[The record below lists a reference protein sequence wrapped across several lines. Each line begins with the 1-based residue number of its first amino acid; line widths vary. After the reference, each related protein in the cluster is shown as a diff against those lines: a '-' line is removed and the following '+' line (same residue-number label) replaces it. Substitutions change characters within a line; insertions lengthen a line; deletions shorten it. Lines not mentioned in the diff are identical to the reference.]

1 MTNKELRKQI
11 ELATKDTI
19 GYSEAI
25 NKESF
30 MVGVS
35 VALFKAEEN
44 YEKELTQLRNQ
55 IENYKSACNTYITDL
70 KTLATIVNRYSDND

>member
-44 YEKELTQLRNQ
+44 YEKELTQLRN
-55 IENYKSACNTYITDL
+55 
-70 KTLATIVNRYSDND
+70 